1 MSDRYYLFDKELID
15 LLGLKD
21 TFEIN
26 QNYNSIPLRDYT
38 TFKSIN
44 VEDINNLR
52 LLLFLN
58 KKISDIWSEKILKY
72 IEIWLSQFNQ
82 RLKFNYQSQKDRILF
97 KQYIISFLLEFFYYS
112 NDLRFLNT
120 AIKISNSSNIFEP
133 KQCIYNN
140 SLMEFLINKI

>member
-1 MSDRYYLFDKELID
+1 MSNRYYLFDIELIGV
-15 LLGLKD
+15 LGLKD
-21 TFEIN
+21 KFEIN
-26 QNYNSIPLRDYT
+26 QNYISIPLRDYT
-38 TFKSIN
+38 TFKSLTID
-44 VEDINNLR
+44 DINNLR
-52 LLLFLN
+52 LQLFLN
-58 KKISDIWSEKILKY
+58 KKISNIWSDKILIY

-82 RLKFNYQSQKDRILF
+82 RLKLNYKSQKDRMLF

-112 NDLRFLNT
+112 KDLRFLNT

>member
-1 MSDRYYLFDKELID
+1 MSNRYYLFDNELIGF
-15 LLGLKD
+15 LGLKD
-21 TFEIN
+21 KFQIN
-26 QNYNSIPLRDYT
+26 QNYISIPLRDYT
-38 TFKSIN
+38 TFKSLTMD
-44 VEDINNLR
+44 DINNLR

-58 KKISDIWSEKILKY
+58 KKISNIWSDKILKY

-82 RLKFNYQSQKDRILF
+82 RLKLNYKSQKDRMLF

-112 NDLRFLNT
+112 KDLRFLNT

>member
-1 MSDRYYLFDKELID
+1 MSNRYYLFDKELID

-26 QNYNSIPLRDYT
+26 QNYSSIPLRDYT
-38 TFKSIN
+38 TFKSLN
-44 VEDINNLR
+44 VDDINNLR

-58 KKISDIWSEKILKY
+58 KKISNIWSEKILKY
-72 IEIWLSQFNQ
+72 IEIWLSQFNR
-82 RLKFNYQSQKDRILF
+82 RLNLNYQSQKDRMLF
-97 KQYIISFLLEFFYYS
+97 KQYIISFLLEFCYYS

-120 AIKISNSSNIFEP
+120 AIKISNSSNILEP

-140 SLMEFLINKI
+140 SLVEFLINKI